1 MYYICILL
9 KKYHLLETYKNI
21 LCHYSLGSMTLLM
34 DKIEQK
40 QEIIPR
46 LFYSKL
52 GGKISKFVQFRSKNE
67 RFLLLTGGLVDL
79 RRSRSLF
86 INIST
91 SQHKLLTFIKLI
103 LLFSWNFYT

>member
-1 MYYICILL
+1 MHYIYILL
-9 KKYHLLETYKNI
+9 KKYHLLETYKDI
-21 LCHYSLGSMTLLM
+21 LGHYILGSMTLLM

-52 GGKISKFVQFRSKNE
+52 GCRISKFVQFRSNKE
-67 RFLLLTGGLVDL
+67 RLLLLTGGLMDL
-79 RRSRSLF
+79 RRSGSLF

-91 SQHKLLTFIKLI
+91 SQHKLLTFMELKI
-103 LLFSWNFYT
+103 LFS